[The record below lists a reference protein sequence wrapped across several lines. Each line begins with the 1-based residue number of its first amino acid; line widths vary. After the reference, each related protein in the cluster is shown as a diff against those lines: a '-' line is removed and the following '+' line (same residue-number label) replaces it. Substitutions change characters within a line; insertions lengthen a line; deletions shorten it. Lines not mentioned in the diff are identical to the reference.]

1 MFIYVVNVILFGIQT
16 INNKSVNNSFKFIFF
31 LNKIET
37 IYLKVSLVNIVKM
50 SDNDESDNYSDGD
63 SESVISENVQNIE
76 DHNKT
81 IVSAETIKAFD
92 EEDDIDEADGAD
104 VDDDIEDD
112 DIEDDDGLLDE
123 ESQAG
128 GDEENN
134 SDSENENNIKP
145 LKTPQ
150 NKVIKSKNT
159 SNLVIEDDEDEDEDE
174 YDDSYLQKFDSELTK
189 NYVNEFHPECMIHN
203 YDEIAKLT
211 KVIRDSDNIIIDP
224 LHKTIPF
231 LTKYERARVLG
242 QRAKQIETGARPLVK
257 LPENIIDSYVIA
269 ELELQQKRIPFIIR
283 RPIPNGGCEYWNIK
297 DLEVILF

>member
-1 MFIYVVNVILFGIQT
+1 
-16 INNKSVNNSFKFIFF
+16 
-31 LNKIET
+31 
-37 IYLKVSLVNIVKM
+37 M
-50 SDNDESDNYSDGD
+50 SDNDESDNYSDSD
-63 SESVISENVQNIE
+63 TESVISENVQNTD

-81 IVSAETIKAFD
+81 VVGAEPVKAFD
-92 EEDDIDEADGAD
+92 EDEEDIDEVDADIDDDDVDVDVDDIDDD
-104 VDDDIEDD
+104 VGFLDD
-112 DIEDDDGLLDE
+112 

-128 GDEENN
+128 GDEGNN
-134 SDSENENNIKP
+134 SDSDNDNESKP
-145 LKTPQ
+145 LKTQPV
-150 NKVIKSKNT
+150 KVVKSKNA
-159 SNLVIEDDEDEDEDE
+159 SNLVIEDDDDEDEDE

-211 KVIRDSDNIIIDP
+211 KVVRDSDNIIIDP

-269 ELELQQKRIPFIIR
+269 ELELQQKRIPCIIR